1 MLVDDRRLWHEGSGG
16 HVRVVIFLKLNE
28 PDAEKKIRATL
39 AISHCAPGA
48 GAAAPTTQIVYLPF
62 TISRSP
68 TVFY

>member
-1 MLVDDRRLWHEGSGG
+1 M
-16 HVRVVIFLKLNE
+16 RVVIFLKLNE